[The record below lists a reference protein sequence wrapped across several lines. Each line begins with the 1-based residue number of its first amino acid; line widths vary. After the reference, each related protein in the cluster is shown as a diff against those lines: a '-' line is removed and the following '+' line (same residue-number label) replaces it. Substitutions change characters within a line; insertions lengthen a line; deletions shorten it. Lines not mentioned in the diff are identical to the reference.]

1 MRNFHTTG
9 CTELGNC
16 LLKTDYKA
24 QFMLCGPN
32 TGQARPF
39 NQHTTMKNALA
50 CAVSLLA
57 FALVAAVSP
66 VYGQAGPS
74 VGKGSLFPEKGI
86 QLIYQA
92 TSPGYFDN
100 HSGSVT
106 WVNDENRGGQ
116 ITHAIWREETPT
128 PFNFSYN
135 YSLSKDSDRG
145 YLMDVKGIMSPFY
158 FMIDD
163 SVKVS
168 YEGDRL
174 FFPNS
179 FQSGQTLPD
188 AKGAFNLEI
197 GNGIPDLRYEV
208 SVSDRKVVAG
218 EPMVIEGQSYET
230 FIHSCRV
237 TTSKVIGARSM
248 EESDIEW
255 MKDWF
260 VPGFGIMKR
269 ETGKLTATVQYINQ
283 HSDK

>member
-1 MRNFHTTG
+1 MRNFHITG
-9 CTELGNC
+9 CTVPGN
-16 LLKTDYKA
+16 LLHKTDVEA
-24 QFMLCGPN
+24 SHMPCGLNTGHTLPFIPN
-32 TGQARPF
+32 T
-39 NQHTTMKNALA
+39 TKMKNTLA

-57 FALVAAVSP
+57 LALVAAVSP

-74 VGKGSLFPEKGI
+74 LEKESLFPEKGI

-106 WVNDENRGGQ
+106 WVNDENGGGQ
-116 ITHAIWREETPT
+116 ITHAIWRKETPT

-158 FMIDD
+158 FMIND

-168 YEGDRL
+168 YQGDRL
-174 FFPNS
+174 FFPLS
-179 FQSGQTLPD
+179 FQSGQMLPD
-188 AKGAFNLEI
+188 AKGVFNLEI
-197 GNGIPDLRYEV
+197 GKGIPDLRYEV

-218 EPMVIEGQSYET
+218 ESMAIEGQSYET
-230 FIHSCRV
+230 FLHTCRV

-248 EESDIEW
+248 EESDGEW

-260 VPGFGIMKR
+260 VPGFGIVK
-269 ETGKLTATVQYINQ
+269 Q
-283 HSDK
+283 